1 MTAVTVVANPTSP
14 AIGTVAT
21 PQPSP
26 QPSSQAPATPA
37 APVALTPAQATA
49 PITTD
54 QSPPPVVAPAAPVRY
69 RLDPGAGA
77 IYVQVYKDPDTLAAG
92 LSHDH
97 VIVAKGWTGTVVWT
111 PDDLSACSIDIRVPV
126 NSLQNDASEWRTRV
140 GYDTTLSESQR
151 AEVRDHMIGSSQLDA
166 ARYPEITFRST
177 GCARDGDRYAVT
189 GTLSVHGKSQTVTIK
204 MKISGDGARFSASGT
219 LKFKQSSFGFQ
230 PFSAMAGALKNR
242 DEVKLVIEVSGK
254 PE

>member
-1 MTAVTVVANPTSP
+1 
-14 AIGTVAT
+14 
-21 PQPSP
+21 
-26 QPSSQAPATPA
+26 
-37 APVALTPAQATA
+37 
-49 PITTD
+49 
-54 QSPPPVVAPAAPVRY
+54 VRY

-126 NSLQNDASEWRTRV
+126 NSLQNDAPEWRTRV

-166 ARYPEITFRST
+166 ARYPEISFRST
-177 GCARDGDRYAVT
+177 GCAKDGDRYTVT
-189 GTLSVHGKSQTVTIK
+189 GALSVHGKSQTVTIR